1 MDKPSPQGWVSLG
14 CSTWEVTCVVTLL
27 VANHCCCGMWGCRV
41 FCSSKLGSETLQG
54 CRMRHSSIA
63 PHQNAAEMPGC
74 ETFCGSFPRQDVSEK
89 VCMKGRKNIFT
100 IFQTSPW
107 KSWESCQSM
116 MAFLHHH
123 SVAKPILLGIGVCQQ
138 LSLWCFGVTVPAMAR
153 RGLGWLSEHNCSL
166 MKDF

>member
-1 MDKPSPQGWVSLG
+1 MLGQTLSPGMGEPGMQHLG
-14 CSTWEVTCVVTLL
+14 SHMCCDLIGGQPLL
-27 VANHCCCGMWGCRV
+27 LWGCRV
-41 FCSSKLGSETLQG
+41 FCSSKLGSETLRG

-107 KSWESCQSM
+107 KSWESCQGM

-138 LSLWCFGVTVPAMAR
+138 LSLWCSGVTVPAMAR